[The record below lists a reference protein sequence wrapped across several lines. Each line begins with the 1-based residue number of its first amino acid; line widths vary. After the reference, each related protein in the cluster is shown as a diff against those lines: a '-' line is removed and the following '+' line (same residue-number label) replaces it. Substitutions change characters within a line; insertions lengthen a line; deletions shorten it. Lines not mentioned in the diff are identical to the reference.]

1 MHKGSVLIISFS
13 YLKNPKH
20 EMRNTKQIQNSNPL
34 IFKILTR
41 TSRKQKISITK
52 PRNDEN
58 TK

>member
-34 IFKILTR
+34 IFKILTPD
-41 TSRKQKISITK
+41 KPETK
-52 PRNDEN
+52 NINHES